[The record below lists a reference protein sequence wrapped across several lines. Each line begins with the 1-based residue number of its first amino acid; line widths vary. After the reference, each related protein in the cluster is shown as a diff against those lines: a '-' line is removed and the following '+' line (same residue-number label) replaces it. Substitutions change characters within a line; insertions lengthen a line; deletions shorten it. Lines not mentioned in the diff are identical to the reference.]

1 MQFDE
6 AKRISAMSKS
16 GVDVGVQYC
25 RSSNKRTRGDFGC
38 RYAKSKLGRSVRWRS
53 TQLASFGRLEQPTGA
68 GTPCAVAVVAE
79 G

>member
-1 MQFDE
+1 
-6 AKRISAMSKS
+6 MSKS

-25 RSSNKRTRGDFGC
+25 QSSNEGTRGDFGS

-68 GTPCAVAVVAE
+68 GTPGAVVVVAE
-79 G
+79 GYGRRD